1 MWILCIKDEGLG
13 GSGLDDSGK
22 FSVQLPAG
30 SKDFFFLSYKIVHEV
45 VSGRVYFTTE
55 QGQKPRIKANVK
67 MLNCSRIRHGKAAM
81 VKS

>member
-1 MWILCIKDEGLG
+1 MWILCIKDKGLG

-45 VSGRVYFTTE
+45 VSGRVYRTRAKTSY
-55 QGQKPRIKANVK
+55 QGKREDAQLFQN
-67 MLNCSRIRHGKAAM
+67 
-81 VKS
+81 